1 LKGHIRKRGS
11 KWCFVLDIGRDPET
25 GKRRQKW
32 FSGFAT
38 KKEAQRAMV
47 EKIAELN
54 RGEYIEPTKI
64 TVKEFLE
71 MWLEDEVKPN
81 RKITTYDIYHSVIT
95 NHLIPGIGN
104 IPLNQLGPIHINRLL
119 KSLLDRGISSTSA
132 KYSVRTL
139 KVALNWAV
147 KMQLIP
153 KNPAANIRVS
163 TGPSGAGMKVW
174 TDEEVN
180 QFLQVAKESKYYPAF
195 YLAITTGMRIGELLG
210 LKWADIDFDRGTIS
224 IRRTLQRTSAGLQL
238 IEQTKT
244 AKSRRLISISP
255 STVEVLK
262 KHRVEQKK
270 EMIQYNYRDVYDLVF
285 TTRTGKPVEP
295 RNLREYFSFLS
306 KKAGLPPIRFHDLRH
321 THATLLLQQGV
332 HPKIVSERLGHSSIS
347 MTLDIYSHVIP
358 SMQKEAAEMFDQII
372 AVEARDK
379 KNC

>member
-1 LKGHIRKRGS
+1 MKGHIRKRGS

-38 KKEAQRAMV
+38 KKEAERAMV

-54 RGEYIEPTKI
+54 RGEYIEPTKM

-81 RKITTYDIYHSVIT
+81 RKVSTYDIYHSVIT

-104 IPLNQLGPIHINRLL
+104 IPLHQLGPIHIHQLM
-119 KSLLDRGISSTSA
+119 KSLSNKDISSTTA

-153 KNPAANIRVS
+153 KNPAANIRISTRS
-163 TGPSGAGMKVW
+163 TGSEMKVW

-180 QFLQVAKESKYYPAF
+180 RFLQAAKGSKFYPTF
-195 YLAITTGMRIGELLG
+195 YLAITTGMRMGELLG
-210 LKWADIDFDRGTIS
+210 LKWTDIDFDRGTIS

-285 TTRTGKPVEP
+285 TSRTGKPVEP
-295 RNLREYFSFLS
+295 RNLREYFSLIT
-306 KKAGLPPIRFHDLRH
+306 KKAELPPIRFHDLRH
-321 THATLLLQQGV
+321 THATLLLKQGI

-347 MTLDIYSHVIP
+347 MTLDTYSHVIP

-372 AVEARDK
+372 AGKHRDR
-379 KNC
+379 

>member
-1 LKGHIRKRGS
+1 MKGHIRKRGS

-54 RGEYIEPTKI
+54 RGEYIEPTKM

-81 RKITTYDIYHSVIT
+81 RKVSTYDIYHSVIT

-104 IPLNQLGPIHINRLL
+104 IPLHQLGPIHIHQLM
-119 KSLLDRGISSTSA
+119 KSLSNKDISSTTA

-153 KNPAANIRVS
+153 KNPAANIRISTRS
-163 TGPSGAGMKVW
+163 TGSGMKVW

-180 QFLQVAKESKYYPAF
+180 RFLQAAKGSKFYPAF
-195 YLAITTGMRIGELLG
+195 YLAITTGMRMGELLG
-210 LKWADIDFDRGTIS
+210 LKWTDIDFDRGTIS

-262 KHRVEQKK
+262 KHQVEQKK

-285 TTRTGKPVEP
+285 TSRTGKPIEP
-295 RNLREYFSFLS
+295 RNLREYFSLIT

-321 THATLLLQQGV
+321 THATLLLKQGV

-347 MTLDIYSHVIP
+347 MTLDTYSHVIP

-372 AVEARDK
+372 AGKHRDR
-379 KNC
+379 

>member
-1 LKGHIRKRGS
+1 MKGHIRKRGS

-38 KKEAQRAMV
+38 KKEAERAMV

-54 RGEYIEPTKI
+54 RGEYIEPTKM

-81 RKITTYDIYHSVIT
+81 RKVSTYDIYHSVIT

-104 IPLNQLGPIHINRLL
+104 IPLHQLGPIHIHQLM
-119 KSLLDRGISSTSA
+119 KSLSNKDISSTTA

-153 KNPAANIRVS
+153 KNPAANIRISTRS
-163 TGPSGAGMKVW
+163 TGSEMKVW

-180 QFLQVAKESKYYPAF
+180 RFLQAAKGSKFYPTF
-195 YLAITTGMRIGELLG
+195 YLAITTGMRMGELLG
-210 LKWADIDFDRGTIS
+210 LKWTDIDFDRGTIS

-285 TTRTGKPVEP
+285 TSRTGKPVEP
-295 RNLREYFSFLS
+295 RNLREYFSLIT

-321 THATLLLQQGV
+321 THATLLLKQGI

-347 MTLDIYSHVIP
+347 MTLDTYSHVIP